1 MWQVDFYK
9 TSTGKIP
16 LTEFM
21 DSLPKKLKVKALS
34 DIGLLEELGTDI
46 RLPYS
51 KHLKNGLFELRIQQ
65 SNNNVRIFYFFFIE
79 KKIILT
85 NGFIKKTQK
94 IPSKEIERGLM
105 YKEDYERRLKK

>member
-21 DSLPKKLKVKALS
+21 DSLPKKLKVKAFS

-46 RLPYS
+46 RLPY
-51 KHLKNGLFELRIQQ
+51 
-65 SNNNVRIFYFFFIE
+65 
-79 KKIILT
+79 
-85 NGFIKKTQK
+85 
-94 IPSKEIERGLM
+94 
-105 YKEDYERRLKK
+105 